1 MEATASADEQNA
13 TAHQTDVDTQSA
25 APAVAPAPQPAVASP
40 ALDNVTAHQAKQTAS
55 RWRVVQE
62 ERDDSEAEESRNE
75 SLQLLQQKPA
85 DFQQEKKTILDE
97 INKNTKVGDVTHK
110 TLKLS
115 QHGITMQRHVYM

>member
-1 MEATASADEQNA
+1 M
-13 TAHQTDVDTQSA
+13 
-25 APAVAPAPQPAVASP
+25 
-40 ALDNVTAHQAKQTAS
+40 
-55 RWRVVQE
+55 VQE

-110 TLKLS
+110 TLS
-115 QHGITMQRHVYM
+115 FRNME

>member
-1 MEATASADEQNA
+1 MEATASADEQKP
-13 TAHQTDVDTQSA
+13 TAQQTDVDTHPA
-25 APAVAPAPQPAVASP
+25 APAIAAAPQPAVASP
-40 ALDNVTAHQAKQTAS
+40 APNNVTAHQAKQVAS

-97 INKNTKVGDVTHK
+97 INKNTKVGDVTY
-110 TLKLS
+110 TLRCS
-115 QHGITMQRHVYM
+115 NMT

>member
-1 MEATASADEQNA
+1 METTASAGEQNP
-13 TAHQTDVDTQSA
+13 TARQTDVDTQSA
-25 APAVAPAPQPAVASP
+25 APAIAPASQPAVPSP
-40 ALDNVTAHQAKQTAS
+40 ATDNVTAHQAKQVAS

-110 TLKLS
+110 TLS
-115 QHGITMQRHVYM
+115 FRNME

>member
-13 TAHQTDVDTQSA
+13 TAHQTDVHTQSA
-25 APAVAPAPQPAVASP
+25 APATAPSPQRAAPSP
-40 ALDNVTAHQAKQTAS
+40 ATNVTAHQAKQVAS

-97 INKNTKVGDVTHK
+97 INKNTKVGDVTY
-110 TLKLS
+110 T
-115 QHGITMQRHVYM
+115 